1 MTPRRNPGHSG
12 TFRKAA
18 PGAAT
23 LLVALIVLL
32 VSPVYSREI
41 SDNRWIRVD
50 SLLQQAIDQ
59 GRFPHALTYVAQ
71 NGRVLHHK
79 AFGWKNVEQKE
90 PLRTDDIFYIYSQA
104 KAITTVAL
112 MTLYEKG
119 AFQLDDPVSRYI
131 PECTDQVLDS
141 IRKDGSLA
149 THKARNVL
157 TIRHL
162 LCHSSGI
169 GGGAARSLREKTL
182 REQGPFPTIG
192 SEVRQIIALPLGY
205 EPGTQYNYHPSSD
218 VWGYLVE
225 LFSGMSLRDYV
236 RKTILEPLG
245 MDHTDWY
252 FDPSLRSRMVT
263 GYVMSSGKLLAQ
275 DPSSMYSGRDIFG
288 PDQRYVQAGSGL
300 NGTIGDYARFC
311 QMLLDGGTWN
321 GKRILSPATIHLM
334 TRNHL
339 PYPNNGGNGFQFG
352 LGFQIFPGPSTQ
364 GEVQNFTPMVSEG
377 SYGWLGMYQTHFMI
391 DPQEKL
397 IVLLFMN
404 RRPDEKI
411 WERFLNTVYQAIE

>member
-192 SEVRQIIALPLGY
+192 S
-205 EPGTQYNYHPSSD
+205 
-218 VWGYLVE
+218 
-225 LFSGMSLRDYV
+225 
-236 RKTILEPLG
+236 
-245 MDHTDWY
+245 
-252 FDPSLRSRMVT
+252 
-263 GYVMSSGKLLAQ
+263 
-275 DPSSMYSGRDIFG
+275 
-288 PDQRYVQAGSGL
+288 
-300 NGTIGDYARFC
+300 
-311 QMLLDGGTWN
+311 
-321 GKRILSPATIHLM
+321 
-334 TRNHL
+334 
-339 PYPNNGGNGFQFG
+339 
-352 LGFQIFPGPSTQ
+352 
-364 GEVQNFTPMVSEG
+364 
-377 SYGWLGMYQTHFMI
+377 
-391 DPQEKL
+391 
-397 IVLLFMN
+397 
-404 RRPDEKI
+404 
-411 WERFLNTVYQAIE
+411 